1 MTTRIT
7 SANITQSGT
16 SGISS
21 VSWQAV
27 QTTGFTAVAG
37 NAYPCNTTSAAF
49 TVTLPASPAAGNV
62 ITLTDYAGTFATNNL
77 TIARNG
83 NLINGSA
90 TNVVLSTNRAS
101 VQLVYVDAT
110 QGWVAYSGWAATSL
124 PPPSVSVDFLMV
136 AGGGGGGGYNG
147 GGGGGAGGLLYETG
161 LALTQGVSYSITVG
175 ASGSGGTGSAYATDG
190 TNSTISGTGITTK
203 TALKGGAGGSG
214 AQGVNTNGNGGSGT
228 YGSGGGVG
236 RDVTTAVAG
245 AGTSGQGFAG
255 GAANP
260 SLGSGGS
267 GGGGAGGAGNASS
280 GTENAIAPA
289 GDGGVGSSTYSS
301 LLTIVSA
308 GVDVGGT
315 RYIAGGGGG
324 ASYQTT
330 RNTAG
335 GSGGGGQGSMRDTGA
350 NGATAGTT
358 NTGGGGGGGGTVSF
372 KSLGQNGGSGIVII
386 KAPQAAAS
394 TTGSPTPYTS
404 GGFYYYKFTGD
415 GSITF

>member
-1 MTTRIT
+1 LQPSAFNIAPPPVLQWQPVRI
-7 SANITQSGT
+7 ANFIA
-16 SGISS
+16 I
-21 VSWQAV
+21 
-27 QTTGFTAVAG
+27 AG
-37 NAYPCNTTSAAF
+37 RAYPVNTTSSAI
-49 TVTLPASPAAGNV
+49 TTTLPLNPNPGDQV
-62 ITLTDYAGTFATNNL
+62 TFTDYAGTFATNNL
-77 TIARNG
+77 TINPNG
-83 NLINGSA
+83 NKVEGS
-90 TNVVLSTNRAS
+90 TLNQVVSVNRGS
-101 VQLVYVDAT
+101 VNLVYIDST
-110 QGWVAYSGWAATSL
+110 QGWVTYSNVATDIVI
-124 PPPSVSVDFLMV
+124 PETVSIDFILV

-161 LALTQGVSYSITVG
+161 LSLSSGVSYSITIG
-175 ASGSGGTGSAYATDG
+175 SSGSGGTGSAYATDG

-203 TALKGGAGGSG
+203 TAFKGGAGGSG
-214 AQGVNTNGNGGSGT
+214 NQGSNTNGNGGSGT

-324 ASYQTT
+324 AGYQTT
-330 RNTAG
+330 RNPAG
-335 GSGGGGQGSMRDTGA
+335 GYGGGGQGSMRELGA
-350 NGATAGTT
+350 TGATAGAT
-358 NTGGGGGGGGTVSF
+358 NTGSGGGGGGNTAPFKTV
-372 KSLGQNGGSGIVII
+372 GQNGGSGICII
-386 KAPQAAAS
+386 KAPRSAVS
-394 TTGSPTPYTS
+394 TTGIPDTYTS
-404 GGFYYYKFTGD
+404 GGFTYYKFTGN